1 MLNWLALAM
10 SSSRSPRPARALASC
25 LAFALALGC
34 SEREPA
40 PLDQL
45 LLPSGLALSPDR
57 ELLFVTNS
65 NLDGAREGSSLV
77 ALELDA
83 LGPAIASPAAA
94 GAPLSSQSPCRALE
108 GRERVE
114 CDPHALIDPELGVRL
129 PSGAGNLVIDRPAG
143 DQGPLR
149 LLTPTRTEPTLS
161 WVELLGGGY
170 GDDGPLRLDCGAAE
184 DRVCDDLHR
193 LELDRDPSRLTL
205 DNQGFRFAYLPHLL
219 ERRLTLFSLDGELG
233 PEIADIERDF
243 FREDELFDSGLGGGF
258 EVVQRACDLA
268 TDNVPAASAG
278 CVRPYLFVTQRY
290 WWGLRSF
297 RVAPGVEVVVTG
309 GEETILGPNLEAA
322 DPKPLMGG
330 MAFEDPEIGER
341 LLVVHTTPPALSRV
355 DMSLD
360 EERNPR
366 IDVVDTISMC
376 PNPNLVVVHR
386 PELVGLAGP
395 RLAFVSCYGSDQV
408 AAVDLG
414 VFAVVA
420 TLELGDGP
428 NEMLIDAERGW
439 LLVANTAE
447 SSISVVGLDPNN
459 RGYLREIATLGLGKA
474 RAD

>member
-1 MLNWLALAM
+1 M
-10 SSSRSPRPARALASC
+10 SLLRSPRPAVALAAC
-25 LAFALALGC
+25 LGLGLACGC

-45 LLPSGLALSPDR
+45 SLPSGLALSPDHG
-57 ELLFVTNS
+57 LLFVTNS
-65 NLDGAREGSSLV
+65 NLDGAREGSSLI
-77 ALELDA
+77 ALELDQ

-94 GAPLSSQSPCRALE
+94 GAALDAQTPCRALS
-108 GRERVE
+108 GQTRVE
-114 CDPHALIDPELGVRL
+114 CDPRALIDAELGVRL

-143 DQGPLR
+143 DDGPLR
-149 LLTPTRTEPTLS
+149 LITPTRTEPTLS
-161 WVELLGGGY
+161 WVEVLGAGY

-184 DRVCDDLHR
+184 DRVCDELHR
-193 LELDRDPSRLTL
+193 LELDRDPSRVTL

-219 ERRLTLFSLDGELG
+219 DRRLTLFSLDGELG
-233 PEIADIERDF
+233 PEVADIERDF
-243 FREDELFDSGLGGGF
+243 FREDELFNSGLGGGF

-268 TDNVPAASAG
+268 TDNVPAASAD
-278 CVRPYLFVTQRY
+278 CVRPYLLVTQRY
-290 WWGLRSF
+290 WWGVRTF

-330 MAFEDPEIGER
+330 MAFEDPEIGDH

-360 EERNPR
+360 DNRNPR
-366 IDVVDTISMC
+366 IDVTDTISMC

-420 TLELGDGP
+420 TLDLGDGP
-428 NEMLIDAERGW
+428 NEMLIDGERGW

-447 SSISVVGLDPNN
+447 SSISVIGLDPNEG
-459 RGYLREIATLGLGKA
+459 GYLREIATLGLGKP
-474 RAD
+474 RAN

>member
-1 MLNWLALAM
+1 MTTLRPLC
-10 SSSRSPRPARALASC
+10 PARARVPL
-25 LAFALALGC
+25 LGLALALGC

-40 PLDQL
+40 PLDRL
-45 LLPSGLALSPDR
+45 LLPSGLALSPDHG
-57 ELLFVTNS
+57 LLFVTNS

-77 ALELDA
+77 ALELDPLA
-83 LGPAIASPAAA
+83 PAIASPAAV
-94 GAPLSSQSPCRALE
+94 GAALDTQRPCRALS
-108 GRERVE
+108 GQNRVE
-114 CDPHALIDPELGVRL
+114 CDPQLLIDAELGVRL
-129 PSGAGNLVIDRPAG
+129 PSGAGNLVIDRPTG
-143 DQGPLR
+143 DEGPLR
-149 LLTPTRTEPTLS
+149 LMTPTRTEPTLS
-161 WVELLGGGY
+161 WVEVLGAGY
-170 GDDGPLRLDCGAAE
+170 GDAGPLRLDCGAAE
-184 DRVCDDLHR
+184 DRVCDELHR

-205 DNQGFRFAYLPHLL
+205 DTQGFRFAYLPHLL
-219 ERRLTLFSLDGELG
+219 DRRLTLFSLDGELG

-243 FREDELFDSGLGGGF
+243 FREDELFNSGLGGGF

-268 TDNVPAASAG
+268 TDNVPAASAD
-278 CVRPYLFVTQRY
+278 CVRPYLLVTQRY
-290 WWGLRSF
+290 WWGVRTF

-330 MAFEDPEIGER
+330 MAFEDPEVGDR

-360 EERNPR
+360 EDRNPR
-366 IDVVDTISMC
+366 IEVVDTISMC

-386 PELVGLAGP
+386 PELVDLAGP

-408 AAVDLG
+408 AAVDLN

-420 TLELGDGP
+420 TLTLGDGP

-447 SSISVVGLDPNN
+447 SSISVVELDPNN
-459 RGYLREIATLGLGKA
+459 SGYLREIATLGLGKT
-474 RAD
+474 RTD